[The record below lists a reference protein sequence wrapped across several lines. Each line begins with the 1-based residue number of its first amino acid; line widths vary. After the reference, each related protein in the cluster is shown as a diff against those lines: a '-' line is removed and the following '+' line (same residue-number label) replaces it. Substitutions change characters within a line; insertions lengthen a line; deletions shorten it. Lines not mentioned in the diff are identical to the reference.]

1 MNVLIISFRQKIVVF
16 ALKSGN
22 VCLRLAQVVD
32 ITPYQRKNINRYS
45 TQISSAI
52 FFYFILDI
60 EAQIADIQSKK
71 KELTQAQANEKGVSL
86 LESGYFDSDLYDE
99 NTDRTKRYEGYM
111 TSIPANEDVD
121 DDDDDGLPITNK
133 RSSYTAPKSILK
145 DVIKQVSVEQS
156 RFFSESGD
164 KQSTFTL
171 AIQGDKDEPDPFADR
186 RRPTI
191 ADRED
196 EYRQKRRRLVISP
209 ERADPFA
216 DG

>member
-1 MNVLIISFRQKIVVF
+1 MLTFGY
-16 ALKSGN
+16 A
-22 VCLRLAQVVD
+22 AD
-32 ITPYQRKNINRYS
+32 ITPYQKNINRYS
-45 TQISSAI
+45 TQILSPI
-52 FFYFILDI
+52 FYFILDI

-121 DDDDDGLPITNK
+121 EDDDDGLPITNK

-145 DVIKQVSVEQS
+145 DVIKQVSVEQNRFS
-156 RFFSESGD
+156 RKSAD
-164 KQSTFTL
+164 KHSTFTFTM
-171 AIQGDKDEPDPFADR
+171 QGDKDEPDPFADR

>member
-1 MNVLIISFRQKIVVF
+1 MLTFGY
-16 ALKSGN
+16 A
-22 VCLRLAQVVD
+22 AD
-32 ITPYQRKNINRYS
+32 ITPYQKNINRYS
-45 TQISSAI
+45 TQILSPI
-52 FFYFILDI
+52 FYFILDI

-121 DDDDDGLPITNK
+121 EDDDDGLPITNK

-145 DVIKQVSVEQS
+145 DVIKQVSVKQNRFS
-156 RFFSESGD
+156 RKSAD
-164 KQSTFTL
+164 KHSTFTFTM
-171 AIQGDKDEPDPFADR
+171 QGDKDEPDPFADR

>member
-1 MNVLIISFRQKIVVF
+1 MFTFGYV
-16 ALKSGN
+16 A
-22 VCLRLAQVVD
+22 D
-32 ITPYQRKNINRYS
+32 ITPYQKNTNRYS
-45 TQISSAI
+45 TQNLSQI
-52 FFYFILDI
+52 FSFILDI
-60 EAQIADIQSKK
+60 EAQIADIQSKQ
-71 KELTQAQANEKGVSL
+71 KELTQAQASEKGVSL

-99 NTDRTKRYEGYM
+99 KSDRNKRYEGYM

-121 DDDDDGLPITNK
+121 EDDDDGLPITNK
-133 RSSYTAPKSILK
+133 RASYTAPKSILK
-145 DVIKQVSVEQS
+145 EVAKQVSVEHTRLS
-156 RFFSESGD
+156 SKSTD
-164 KQSTFTL
+164 KYSTL
-171 AIQGDKDEPDPFADR
+171 VIQGEKDEPDPFADR